1 MTADWAAV
9 DAYISD
15 RLLGED
21 RPLTDALAANAA
33 AGLPAIDVSPAQG
46 KFLHLLARAVGARRI
61 LEVGTL
67 GGYSTI
73 WLARALPAGGAL
85 ITLEIDPRHAEVA
98 RGNLDRAG
106 VGDKVDVRVG
116 PALDTLAALKAAK
129 DSDFD
134 FVFIDADKENNAN
147 YVAAALDLAR
157 PGALIVVDNVIREGR
172 VLDATS
178 EDSMVQGT
186 RQLFDM
192 LADEPRLESTAIQTV
207 GVKKWDGFVI
217 AVVK

>member
-1 MTADWAAV
+1 MTDDWIAV
-9 DAYISD
+9 DDYIVGK
-15 RLLGED
+15 LLGED
-21 RPLTDALAANAA
+21 RQLTDALAANAT

-46 KFLHLLARAVGARRI
+46 KFLHLLAKAVGARRI

-73 WLARALPAGGAL
+73 WLARALPADGSL
-85 ITLEIDPRHAEVA
+85 ITLEIDPRHADVA
-98 RGNLDRAG
+98 RANLDRAG
-106 VGDKVDVRVG
+106 VGDKVDVRVA
-116 PALDTLAALKAAK
+116 PALDTLDALKAAQGNP
-129 DSDFD
+129 FD

-147 YVAAALDLAR
+147 YAQAAIGLAR

-172 VLDATS
+172 VLDAQA
-178 EDSMVQGT
+178 EDSAVRGT
-186 RQLFDM
+186 QRLFDM
-192 LADEPRLESTAIQTV
+192 LANEPRLESTAIQTV

>member
-1 MTADWAAV
+1 MTNDWAAV
-9 DAYISD
+9 DEYIAEK
-15 RLLGED
+15 LLGED
-21 RPLTDALAANAA
+21 RPLADALAANAA

-46 KFLHLLARAVGARRI
+46 KFLHLLAKAVGARRI

-73 WLARALPAGGAL
+73 WLARALPAEGRL

-98 RGNLDRAG
+98 RSNLDRAG
-106 VGDKVDVRVG
+106 VGEKVDVRVG

-129 DSDFD
+129 EADFD
-134 FVFIDADKENNAN
+134 FVFVDADKENNAN
-147 YVAAALDLAR
+147 YVTAAIDLAR

-172 VLDATS
+172 VIDAES
-178 EDSMVQGT
+178 EDSAVRGT
-186 RQLFDM
+186 RRLFDM
-192 LADEPRLESTAIQTV
+192 LANEPRLESTAIQTV

>member
-85 ITLEIDPRHAEVA
+85 ITLEIEPRHAEVA